1 MSDPLHLE
9 DDLPARRLAYL
20 GAWLLILVPFV
31 QAGQQLWPLQLGNI
45 RWRYGAANA
54 LSSILLLPFL
64 GMLLLGLIARAVND
78 RLTSR
83 LVGVMAGVFAV
94 GLLGS
99 AVLFALDAQQLKA
112 VITTQM
118 ADAFMVT
125 TIRVLI
131 ISTIFAVAFGA
142 VLVVAFTGGARG
154 SSAPRRAPSREADGY
169 GLIMRQEREPEA

>member
-20 GAWLLILVPFV
+20 GAWLLILVPFI
-31 QAGQQLWPLQLGNI
+31 QAVQQLWPMQLGNI

-54 LSSILLLPFL
+54 LSSILLLPY
-64 GMLLLGLIARAVND
+64 LGLLMLALISRSVGD
-78 RLTSR
+78 RLTGR
-83 LVGVMAGVFAV
+83 LVGAIGGVFAV

-112 VITTQM
+112 VISAQM

-125 TIRVLI
+125 TVRVVI
-131 ISTIFAVAFGA
+131 VSAIFAVAFGA
-142 VLVVAFTGGARG
+142 LLVVAVTGGTR
-154 SSAPRRAPSREADGY
+154 SSAPTRRAPKGDADGY